1 MTGGWLIDTSVL
13 IDFLRG
19 VDAAATVLERC
30 REVAPLHASE
40 VTRLEVLAGMRDH
53 EELATRSLL
62 SIVTWHPVDA
72 AVAERAGALG
82 RTWLPSHGGIDS
94 ADLAIAATCM
104 EIDATLVTKN
114 VRHFP
119 MFGDLQPPY

>member
-1 MTGGWLIDTSVL
+1 MTSGWLIDTSVL
-13 IDFLRG
+13 IDFLSG
-19 VDAAATVLERC
+19 VDAAAAVLERC
-30 REVAPLHASE
+30 REAAPLHASE

-62 SIVTWHPVDA
+62 SILTWHPVDT
-72 AVAERAGALG
+72 AVAERAGTLG
-82 RTWLPSHGGIDS
+82 RAWLPSYGGIDS
-94 ADLAIAATCM
+94 ADLAIAATCI